1 MLYLLSRRGYNA
13 LDLCVRI
20 PSMCGREALKIFTIS
35 LSLAFFSAGPQAS
48 AQVHRESFSHPV
60 GLDPQGDNW
69 VALRTL
75 PSGTEGTRVA
85 RLGPDTLF
93 TELGRQGAWVRVR
106 LLSGEVGWIF
116 GRYVGCCRTAVN
128 TAPALDSSSD
138 ETSCE
143 NLWRQR
149 NLIFKTAGYCF
160 RTSRGIAAFGNAGC
174 QFDDEADVPLSVRQ
188 RSRVDEL
195 RAAER
200 RLGCT
205 P

>member
-1 MLYLLSRRGYNA
+1 MRMCAGFRILFIFLS
-13 LDLCVRI
+13 
-20 PSMCGREALKIFTIS
+20 F
-35 LSLAFFSAGPQAS
+35 AFYAAPQAN
-48 AQVHRESFSHPV
+48 AQVQRELFSHPI

-75 PSGTEGTRVA
+75 PSGTEGARVA

-93 TELGRQGAWVRVR
+93 TELGRQGSWVRVR
-106 LLSGEVGWIF
+106 LLSGEVGWVYA
-116 GRYVGCCRTAVN
+116 RYVGCCRA
-128 TAPALDSSSD
+128 AAIGALRLAGSVD
-138 ETSCE
+138 EASCGD
-143 NLWRQR
+143 LWRQR
-149 NLIFKTAGYCF
+149 NAIFKAAGYCF

-174 QFDDEADVPLSVRQ
+174 QFDDEADVPLSARQ

-200 RLGCT
+200 RLGCA